1 MQGNTAVG
9 GREGDD
15 IADQWLKEDRECD
28 SGSELQ
34 VVRNSKKKGRS
45 MLWKSTCPDPATL
58 NLRECTHHGSIPAS
72 LPSASASS
80 VSLGVHSQMFPT
92 SDLTGDSSAGLGW
105 VLLRNSR
112 HEWARTKSGHCS
124 ETAVD
129 ETRESHSN
137 SHLGRRCAC

>member
-9 GREGDD
+9 GREADD
-15 IADQWLKEDRECD
+15 TADQWLKEGRECD

-34 VVRNSKKKGRS
+34 VERNSKKKGRS

-58 NLRECTHHGSIPAS
+58 NLRDCTDAGSIPAS
-72 LPSASASS
+72 VPSASS

-92 SDLTGDSSAGLGW
+92 SNLTGDSSAGLGW

-112 HEWARTKSGHCS
+112 HERARTKSGHCS
-124 ETAVD
+124 ETTVD
-129 ETRESHSN
+129 ETRESHSD